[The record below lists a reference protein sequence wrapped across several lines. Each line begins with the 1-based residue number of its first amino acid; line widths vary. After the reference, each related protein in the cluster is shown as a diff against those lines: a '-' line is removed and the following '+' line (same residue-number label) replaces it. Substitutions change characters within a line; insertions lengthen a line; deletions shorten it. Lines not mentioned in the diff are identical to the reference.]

1 MIAGSTATG
10 LVAGGYPRPEP
21 DLIGS
26 NVYLSL
32 FVKY

>member
-1 MIAGSTATG
+1 MTAGSTATG
-10 LVAGGYPRPEP
+10 LVAGGCPRPEP
-21 DLIGS
+21 DLIGC